1 MAEAPSKPGGAGLFA
16 KHMQKRFMRA
26 QEMVLQKIGKT
37 VETKDEQFEQCANS
51 FNKQQADGNKLH
63 KDLRAYL
70 NAVKVM
76 HETSKRLSLTLQEVY
91 ECEWDGQQDLHPII
105 ENNDLLWADYEEKLS
120 DQAMRT
126 LETYLSQFPAFKKR
140 IAKRGRKLVDYD
152 IFRHHLESLQSA
164 KKKDEAKI
172 TKAEEEFV
180 NAQNEFEELNAQ
192 LREELPELWNS
203 RIGCYVTIF
212 QNMSNLRDIFY
223 QEMSKLNQGL
233 YSVMTK
239 LEKQHSTKV
248 FIVKGVA
255 SNRRSL
261 LISAPVMSVRR
272 LSTSSESSLDHSSM
286 GGTTTRDEAHPP
298 LTPSSTEAPPSPA
311 PRVGAG
317 EETPSH
323 GDTQPSVEA
332 PTPSPRSEESPKDEP
347 EIPGDTSSSM
357 SLEQGGESKSEGELG
372 QPPEESQSD
381 ISPSLQ
387 TSPGVPAAADEED
400 ASAFQHTTPSSSA
413 DPDTGSAP
421 SQSNGE
427 TLMPVDPAASQGELD
442 LPVDNDACASPESQQ
457 TREVTV
463 ETCPPAPETSEAS
476 AETVPPADPVSP
488 AAPGPEGTVQGSSE
502 SSPSP
507 DQGTT
512 SEVPSA
518 GPTSPAAPG
527 VARADA
533 QTAPDGE
540 GVVTLPTAPL
550 SPSATLADAPQTGE
564 AAVTVTP
571 PPQPLPRNR
580 SLSTT
585 AKHTVDASREVAAE
599 GTDLAPCAPA
609 RVAVAPGHSKDADSS
624 PCGEMPPGFMYK
636 VRVRHSLTEDAHLPC
651 QQGDIILVLP
661 GKEGEPQPGECVT
674 GVKEADWMQLK
685 DVDRLRGTFPL
696 ELTERVDCP

>member
-26 QEMVLQKIGKT
+26 QEM
-37 VETKDEQFEQCANS
+37 
-51 FNKQQADGNKLH
+51 ADGNKLH

-192 LREELPELWNS
+192 LREELPELWSS

-298 LTPSSTEAPPSPA
+298 LTPSSTEAPPSPTPTPA

-323 GDTQPSVEA
+323 GDTQPPVEA

-357 SLEQGGESKSEGELG
+357 SLEQGGESKSEGDLG

-381 ISPSLQ
+381 ISPTLQ

-421 SQSNGE
+421 SASDGE
-427 TLMPVDPAASQGELD
+427 TLMPADPAASQGEPD
-442 LPVDNDACASPESQQ
+442 LPVDNDASASPESQQ
-457 TREVTV
+457 TREATV

-507 DQGTT
+507 DRGTT

-533 QTAPDGE
+533 QTVPDGE
-540 GVVTLPTAPL
+540 GVVTLSAAPL
-550 SPSATLADAPQTGE
+550 TPSATLADAPQTGE

-585 AKHTVDASREVAAE
+585 AKQTADASREVAAE

-651 QQGDIILVLP
+651 QQGDTILVLP
-661 GKEGEPQPGECVT
+661 GKEGEPQPGGCVT